1 MTGERKRGGE
11 SVGMWS
17 LLLSQGHLTPLS
29 GLHHHDSPNPG
40 HLPKALP
47 PLAITLVMRYKVSI
61 VDQRGHDRVVS
72 GDTHWHIDTAHATA
86 SLEAYRARA
95 SSSRALAAVATVASH
110 RKEEIVLG
118 KHSC

>member
-1 MTGERKRGGE
+1 MTGERKRDGE
-11 SVGMWS
+11 SVEVWS
-17 LLLSQGHLTPLS
+17 LFLSQGQLIPLS
-29 GLHHHDSPNPG
+29 GPHRHDSPNPG

-61 VDQRGHDRVVS
+61 MDQRGHDRVVG

-86 SLEAYRARA
+86 SLQAYGARA
-95 SSSRALAAVATVASH
+95 SSSALASVATVASH

-118 KHSC
+118 KHNC